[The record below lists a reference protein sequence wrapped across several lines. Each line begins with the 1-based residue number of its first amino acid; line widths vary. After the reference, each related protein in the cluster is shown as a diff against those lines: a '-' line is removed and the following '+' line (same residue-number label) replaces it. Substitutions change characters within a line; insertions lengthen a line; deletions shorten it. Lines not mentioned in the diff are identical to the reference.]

1 MDNKIWD
8 YIVKGL
14 SILVIPLIIWG
25 AALQSKVAVQ
35 DEKLETLKSEVEK
48 TRQIETGIHNNS
60 LALARLEEKLN
71 ATNKSLEKISNLLVR
86 PR

>member
-60 LALARLEEKLN
+60 LSLARLEEKLN
-71 ATNKSLEKISNLLVR
+71 ATNKSLEKISNLLDS

>member
-1 MDNKIWD
+1 MDNKFWD
-8 YIVKGL
+8 YVVKGL

-25 AALQSKVAVQ
+25 ATLQSKVAVQ
-35 DEKLETLKSEVEK
+35 DEKLETLKSEVDK
-48 TRQIETGIHNNS
+48 TRQIESGIHNNS

-71 ATNKSLEKISNLLVR
+71 ATNKSLEKISDLLDS

>member
-71 ATNKSLEKISNLLVR
+71 ATNKSLEKISNLLDR